1 MAKQSVMCDYCTMNE
16 QSALFPSLPE
26 SKTVTQQ
33 ASTRDQV
40 PRVLVPQRNQI
51 ELRPVDLEATLVP
64 EHPARSVWAFV
75 ERLDLS
81 ALYAEIGSVEGRA
94 GRAAIDPRIL
104 MTLWLYATVDG
115 VGSAREIERLTQAHD
130 AYRWICGGVNVNHHT
145 LSDFRCAC
153 VEILD
158 QLLTHSVAV
167 LLEQGLVKLE
177 RVAQD
182 GMRVRAS
189 AGAASFRR
197 RSTLE
202 GCLQEAQGQVE
213 ALRREI
219 DADPDASNRR
229 RRAARARAT
238 EDRQQRVARALVQLA
253 EVEQKRKKPAPKKDT
268 ETEQEHAKRT
278 EVRASST
285 DPEARVMKMADGGFR
300 PAYNVQFAT
309 ATGSQL
315 IVGVDVCN
323 LGSDLGQL
331 SPMLDQVE
339 QRYGQ
344 RPAEWLVD
352 GGYARHND
360 IEDADARGTTVYAP
374 VPKPK
379 DPTRDRHAPR
389 GDDSTAIAYWRERM
403 GRSEAKDIYRQRA
416 ATAECVNAIARGRG
430 LRQFVVR
437 GLRKVK
443 AVALWYALAHNLM
456 RTVALAQPA

>member
-1 MAKQSVMCDYCTMNE
+1 MCDYCTMNE

-360 IEDADARGTTVYAP
+360 IEDAEARGTTVYAP

-456 RTVALAQPA
+456 RAVALAQPA

>member
-1 MAKQSVMCDYCTMNE
+1 MNE

-268 ETEQEHAKRT
+268 ETEQEHAKHT

-456 RTVALAQPA
+456 RAVALAQPA